1 MEMAH
6 NVSIPELTEAI
17 SARLVAQW
25 EAWKNQ
31 DAASNNAI
39 ILKPI
44 GYIRFSAAHNTKVTG
59 RHLGG
64 ASSSSCPARV
74 SLEADRFRDGLH
86 PLDGV
91 SD

>member
-1 MEMAH
+1 MRLVLAVLACSTVLAAQKLPAKGTDMEMAH

-39 ILKPI
+39 LPSR
-44 GYIRFSAAHNTKVTG
+44 GSPKVP
-59 RHLGG
+59 RIM
-64 ASSSSCPARV
+64 
-74 SLEADRFRDGLH
+74 
-86 PLDGV
+86 
-91 SD
+91 